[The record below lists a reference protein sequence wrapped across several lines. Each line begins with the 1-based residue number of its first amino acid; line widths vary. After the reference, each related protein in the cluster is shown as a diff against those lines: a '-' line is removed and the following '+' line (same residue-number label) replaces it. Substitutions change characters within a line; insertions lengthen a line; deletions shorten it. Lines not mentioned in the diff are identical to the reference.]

1 MATRGVLQLKKLNIV
16 YCEHG
21 GSSRAVRE
29 FVSSGRIIDWA
40 TQHPHVEVELKLR
53 NGKHPYIQGEY
64 LSGHP
69 KQIGVKNQ
77 EIKQIYKVM
86 DMLKNSSGRK
96 ITRLNR
102 PVVTQTPS
110 IQGIWTP
117 MLNLQNLPDFDVKI
131 VPQSEDMQREASST

>member
-1 MATRGVLQLKKLNIV
+1 
-16 YCEHG
+16 
-21 GSSRAVRE
+21 
-29 FVSSGRIIDWA
+29 
-40 TQHPHVEVELKLR
+40 
-53 NGKHPYIQGEY
+53 
-64 LSGHP
+64 
-69 KQIGVKNQ
+69 VKNQ

-102 PVVTQTPS
+102 PVETQTPS

-131 VPQSEDMQREASST
+131 VPQSEDMQLEASST